1 MSQTQ
6 LLEDIKTDLD
16 RVDAESLLSIR
27 EIIDLSLRKIS
38 DLTFGSEP
46 TRMERAT
53 ASRQS
58 LKFVGKNLLPE
69 EYQRLSLEER
79 GVLQWRLKQQ
89 NRTWL
94 QKQFSKLGAAW
105 VVVIDGKVFA
115 SGKTLENK
123 PMSPQILKICQRT
136 GKFPFMF
143 VNDKFITI
151 EEGSSAWKTTIRA
164 GDYYPTLPI
173 KLGSAAEVLEIN
185 GDFDS
190 GSSHTFVDYEFL
202 ASQSLVRPE
211 LRDYPETHI
220 HLNVLLDFEQHQT
233 EILPSVAAGQ
243 SRKSK
248 AGRKKRASR
257 RRR

>member
-27 EIIDLSLRKIS
+27 EIINLSLRKVS
-38 DLTFGSEP
+38 ALAAGSVPARTGRE
-46 TRMERAT
+46 T
-53 ASRQS
+53 ALRQA

-69 EYQRLSLEER
+69 EYQRLSLDER
-79 GVLQWRLKQQ
+79 GNLQWRLKQT
-89 NRTWL
+89 NHDRL
-94 QKQFSKLGAAW
+94 QKQFSKLNAAW

-151 EEGSSAWKTTIRA
+151 EEGISAWQTTIRA
-164 GDYYPTLPI
+164 GDYYPTLSI
-173 KLGSAAEVLEIN
+173 KLGSVAEVLEIN

-190 GSSHTFVDYEFL
+190 GSSPTFVDSGVGL
-202 ASQSLVRPE
+202 
-211 LRDYPETHI
+211 
-220 HLNVLLDFEQHQT
+220 
-233 EILPSVAAGQ
+233 
-243 SRKSK
+243 
-248 AGRKKRASR
+248 
-257 RRR
+257 